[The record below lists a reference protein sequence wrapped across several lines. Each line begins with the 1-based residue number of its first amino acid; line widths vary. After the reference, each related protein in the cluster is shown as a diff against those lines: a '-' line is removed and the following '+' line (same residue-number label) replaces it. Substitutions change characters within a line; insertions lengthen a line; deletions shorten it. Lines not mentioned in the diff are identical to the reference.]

1 LSSSLNTQN
10 MKQAV
15 MKKLIEI
22 MDEEEDDEE
31 EE

>member
-1 LSSSLNTQN
+1 MSSSLNTQN

-22 MDEEEDDEE
+22 MDEEDEE
-31 EE
+31 EEDE